1 MAAPGGAAVAEGP
14 AGAPT
19 AIVTAPGAPERP
31 AGWPAGRWLLPA
43 AGGVVV
49 VVVAAVLSGFHA
61 GFPGRWDPGVSGA
74 FTSLDNWVTAHQQG
88 NFFFGTVIG
97 DISTVLAI
105 CTNGLLSLLT
115 WMTWVGVLAVA
126 VVASWLAGGWRTA
139 SFSAVV
145 VVVFGLFGLWGES
158 MATLS
163 LMAVSIALSV
173 LVGLPLGVAAAVW
186 KPVGQGVRPILD
198 LMQMLPSYAYLV
210 PVVILFAIGN
220 PAGIVA
226 TFIYA
231 VPPIV
236 RFTQL
241 GITTVRG
248 DVVEAAAAFG
258 ATRGQVLRKVQ
269 LPLALQSI
277 LLGLNQVIMMALSVV
292 VIASLV
298 GTGGLGDSVLQA
310 LNVLNVGDAFTAGI
324 VIVLMAMALDRAS
337 GAFGTRIGRSERRSR
352 RQLALLWGGAV
363 LVVLVAH
370 YGAGLGDFPGGW
382 SLSVSTPINNGL
394 STLQSN
400 LYHFASVPVVGGTSN
415 LSSFLTLDILNPLQH
430 FLTALPWWVVLA
442 AVGGAGYALGG
453 LRRALL
459 LGACVVAIGLM
470 QVWAATTVTLSQVVV
485 ALALDL
491 LIGIPLGIAA
501 YRSKTVDRVLRP
513 VLDLL
518 QTMPAFVYLIPVV
531 LFFSVG
537 NVAGVIASLV
547 YALPAAVRA
556 TTLGLRSVPLD
567 VVEAGDAFGATPRQ
581 RLRKVELPLARPY
594 LLLAVNQTIMLV
606 LAEVIVAGLVGAGG
620 LGYSVVVGLERD
632 QFGQGL
638 TAGLSIVLLGVIFD
652 RLTQGSGRTG
662 TVAAAT

>member
-1 MAAPGGAAVAEGP
+1 MLAHGEIAVAEG
-14 AGAPT
+14 AVDAPSPR
-19 AIVTAPGAPERP
+19 AAAPGNGPSSPHRP
-31 AGWPAGRWLLPA
+31 AVCWLLS
-43 AGGVVV
+43 AGGAVA
-49 VVVAAVLSGFHA
+49 VVAAAAALSGFHA
-61 GFPGRWDPGVSGA
+61 GFPARWNPGVAGGFS
-74 FTSLDNWVTAHQQG
+74 SLDNWVTAHQQS
-88 NFFFGTVIG
+88 NFFLGTVIG
-97 DISTVLAI
+97 DISTVLAV
-105 CTNGLLSLLT
+105 CTNGLLSFLT
-115 WMTWVGVLAVA
+115 WMTWVGVLAA
-126 VVASWLAGGWRTA
+126 AGAASWLAGGWRTA

-145 VVVFGLFGLWGES
+145 VAVLGLSGLWGES

-163 LMAVSIALSV
+163 LMAVAIILSV

-186 KPVGQGVRPILD
+186 RPVGQLVRPVLD
-198 LMQMLPSYAYLV
+198 VMQMLPSYAYLV
-210 PVVILFAIGN
+210 PVVILFSIGN

-241 GITTVRG
+241 GITTVGG

-258 ATRGQVLRKVQ
+258 ATRGQVLRKVE

-310 LNVLNVGDAFTAGI
+310 LNVVNVGDAFTAGI
-324 VIVLMAMALDRAS
+324 VIVLMAMALDRSS
-337 GAFGTRIGRSERRSR
+337 GAFGGRIGRSGRRSA
-352 RQLALLWGGAV
+352 RQLALLWGAVV
-363 LVVLVAH
+363 LVVLAAH
-370 YGAGLGDFPGGW
+370 YGAGLGDFPSGW
-382 SLSVSTPINNGL
+382 SLSVSTPINTAL
-394 STLQSN
+394 STLQN
-400 LYHFASVPVVGGTSN
+400 RLYHFASIPVVGGTSN
-415 LSSFLTLDILNPLQH
+415 LSSFLTLDVLNPLQRV
-430 FLTALPWWVVLA
+430 LTALPWWVVLA
-442 AVGGAGYALGG
+442 VVGGAGWLFGG

-470 QVWAATTVTLSQVVV
+470 QVWSATTVTLSQVVV
-485 ALALDL
+485 ALVLDL

-501 YRSKTVDRVLRP
+501 YRSRAVDRLLRP

-537 NVAGVIASLV
+537 NVAGVVASLV

-556 TTLGLRSVPLD
+556 TTLGLRSVPVD
-567 VVEAGDAFGATPRQ
+567 VVEAGDAFGATARQ
-581 RLRKVELPLARPY
+581 RLGKIELPLARPY

-652 RLTQGSGRTG
+652 RLTQGRSRAG
-662 TVAAAT
+662 TFTSAT